1 MFLTNHNILVYAFEN
16 ITQIALDSEMTNW
29 QLCNTKL
36 ESEEGFL
43 IRSVLMKTGNTK
55 PYFFFK

>member
-43 IRSVLMKTGNTK
+43 SVLMKTGNTK
-55 PYFFFK
+55 LYFFFK